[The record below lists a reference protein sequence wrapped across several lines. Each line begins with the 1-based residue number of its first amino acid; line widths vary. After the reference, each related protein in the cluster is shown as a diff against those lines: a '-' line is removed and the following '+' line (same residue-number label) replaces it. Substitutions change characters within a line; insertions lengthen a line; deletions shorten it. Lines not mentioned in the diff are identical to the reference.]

1 MPDQTRPFYVVGH
14 NPDTIADVHVALDA
28 GANAIEPDVNMYRH
42 LPEEFCISE
51 AGLLDPD
58 GGGSPSA
65 PSLERFLVDLHDI
78 AVQRPELALV
88 IFDCKPRV
96 ATAEHG
102 VRLLNAIRTLL
113 TFDIGLNVIVSVANL
128 SGTPMFQT
136 MGSMLGPR
144 EGGMIDEEN
153 DPVAVCEALQA
164 AGVPNPC
171 FGNGISAL
179 NSILGPHVKPSMEQA
194 CQFRAAT
201 GRLRFIYVWTVDDES
216 LQRDYLRIGVDGIIT
231 NHPANLRV
239 IARENEFQSVVRL
252 ATRADSPLLSRT
264 SST

>member
-1 MPDQTRPFYVVGH
+1 MPDGTRPFYVVGH
-14 NPDTIADVHVALDA
+14 NPDTIADVHTALDA
-28 GANAIEPDVNMYRH
+28 GANAIEPDLNMYRH

-58 GGGSPSA
+58 GGGAPTT
-65 PSLERFLVDLHDI
+65 PSLEQFLTDLHDI

-88 IFDCKPRV
+88 IFDCKPKV

-102 VRLLNAIRTLL
+102 VRLLNKIRTLL
-113 TFDIGLNVIVSVANL
+113 TFDTGLNVILSVANL
-128 SGTPMFQT
+128 SETAMFQT
-136 MGSMLGPR
+136 MGSTLGPR

-153 DPVAVCEALQA
+153 GPVAVCEALEA

-171 FGNGISAL
+171 FGNGISVL
-179 NSILGPHVKPSMEQA
+179 NSILGPHVKPSMQQA

-201 GRLRFIYVWTVDDES
+201 GRLRFIYVWTVEDDD
-216 LQRDYLRIGVDGIIT
+216 LQRDYIRMGVDGIIT
-231 NHPANLRV
+231 NHAASLLAV
-239 IARENEFQSVVRL
+239 TQESEFQPLVRL
-252 ATRADSPLLSRT
+252 ATRSDNPFSRI